1 MTVFFKGQFQLQRG
15 IGAMA
20 RPGSNPGVKSNFY
33 LLNSGVLQGSILGPF
48 LFIVYI
54 NKMVGAINY
63 FTVRLFADD
72 TSLTAVGSDLDVLI
86 QRISSELPP
95 VYEWLCSNKLTLNLS
110 RTKYLVFQPRQRN
123 NYNLYPP
130 LS

>member
-1 MTVFFKGQFQLQRG
+1 MF
-15 IGAMA
+15 I
-20 RPGSNPGVKSNFY
+20 NGVKANFY

-54 NKMVGAINY
+54 NDMVRATNY

-110 RTKYLVFQPRQRN
+110 QTKYLVFQPQQRN
-123 NYNLYPP
+123 N
-130 LS
+130 